1 MVNKPKRDR
10 STNTESLFWW
20 SCVTIAVIV
29 TAVHS
34 WQIRPW
40 MLDDSFIS
48 FRYADNMARGFGPVY
63 NIGERVEG
71 YTSFLWVVLLGL
83 GKRLGCDTVV
93 LSQVLS
99 SVFAGLTLLLI
110 AFSHRIVSSITRP
123 VAAMAVLF
131 VGTCALFTSW
141 LTSGMEVS
149 LFTFLALVT
158 IMLYRADLAKWPPVV
173 RMALSG
179 LAAGLAMMT
188 RPEGVLIAA
197 VLVIHGGYQFFRYKE
212 RSVLAFAATALAVYL
227 PYFIWRYSYYGFLLP
242 NTFYDKVGSTT
253 SQLVRGVSYSLSAIE
268 SCVPLILLALFLLV
282 RPSAKDRL
290 LPILLLSCCGLQLV
304 YIVMVGGDCMPAFRF
319 FAPIVPLMALAAA
332 LGAGSVS
339 RRWGILILFAVIVGG
354 NNLAQMAY
362 SPKIAGLIQ
371 ADKVALRGK
380 AVGVWL
386 KGHVPPGTLLAT
398 NTAGSVAYYSDLPI
412 VDMLGLND
420 LHIAHQ
426 ETPNIG
432 SGLAGHEKGDGAYVL
447 SRHPV
452 IVQLGSSMGSGG
464 PVFRGD
470 SGIYIS
476 EEFKTVYS
484 PVRVPMPELG
494 GSAMFYVRGNFH
506 FHSQ

>member
-1 MVNKPKRDR
+1 MAN
-10 STNTESLFWW
+10 ESGRNRPIVFEGLFWW
-20 SCVTIAVIV
+20 ACVAVAILV
-29 TAVHS
+29 TAAHS

-48 FRYADNMARGFGPVY
+48 FRYADNLAHGYGPVY

-71 YTSFLWVVLLGL
+71 YTSFLWVVLLGA
-83 GKRLGCDTVV
+83 GKRLGCDTVI

-99 SVFAGLTLLLI
+99 SVFAGLTLLLL
-110 AFSHRIVSSITRP
+110 AFSHRIISSITRP

-141 LTSGMEVS
+141 LASGMEVN

-158 IMLYRADLAKWPPVV
+158 IVLYRADMVNWSQVV
-173 RMALSG
+173 RMALAG

-197 VLVIHGGYQFFRYKE
+197 VLVIHGGFQYFRHKE
-212 RSVLAFAATALAVYL
+212 RSILAFAATVLMTYV

-242 NTFYDKVGSTT
+242 NTFYAKVGSTT
-253 SQLVRGVSYSLSAIE
+253 SQLVRGLTYSLSAVE

-282 RPSAKDRL
+282 RPSGKDRIL
-290 LPILLLSCCGLQLV
+290 RNLLLSCCGLHLV
-304 YIVMVGGDCMPAFRF
+304 YIIMVGGDCMPAFRF
-319 FAPIVPLMALAAA
+319 VAPIMPLLALAAA
-332 LGAGSVS
+332 LGADSVS
-339 RRWGILILFAVIVGG
+339 RRRGILILLAVIVGG
-354 NNLAQMAY
+354 NNLAQMIY
-362 SPKIAGLIQ
+362 SPKIAGQIQ
-371 ADKVALRGK
+371 ADKVAFRGK
-380 AVGVWL
+380 AVGEWL

-426 ETPNIG
+426 EAPNIG
-432 SGLAGHEKGDGAYVL
+432 SGQAGHEKGDGAYVL

-470 SGIYIS
+470 SGIFIS
-476 EEFKTVYS
+476 EEFKTGYS

-494 GSAMFYVRGNFH
+494 GWAMFYLRGNFR